1 MRRCARVSCPA
12 EPVATISLRYAD
24 RLIVIGGLLPQR
36 DPRLLDLCSRHL
48 AAMTPPVGWRVDD
61 ARLVS
66 ATAERD

>member
-1 MRRCARVSCPA
+1 MSCPT

-24 RLIVIGGLLPQR
+24 RLIVIEGLRPQR

>member
-1 MRRCARVSCPA
+1 MNCPA

>member
-1 MRRCARVSCPA
+1 MSCPA

-48 AAMTPPVGWRVDD
+48 AAMTPPVGWLVDD

-66 ATAERD
+66 ATVERD